1 MTSTPVPILPCFF
14 AYSSCSSDCCCVLC
28 SPCQRVSRTLSLL
41 LCAIFGN
48 HLWEGLHFP
57 VPDMHCC
64 PERGISLGI
73 DKIVLLPC
81 KWEILSVLH
90 CSLCLNGLKHREPNS
105 AYSSCNFV
113 DSILS
118 LLELLLF

>member
-1 MTSTPVPILPCFF
+1 M
-14 AYSSCSSDCCCVLC
+14 
-28 SPCQRVSRTLSLL
+28 SLL
-41 LCAIFGN
+41 AQVTHKRVKAPASLQPECDVD
-48 HLWEGLHFP
+48 GLHFP